1 MERRRREN
9 EVEKEKK
16 ERREN
21 SSIVSV
27 QDSNL
32 GHLNTTIHTLTT
44 DEPLELWHCGTTEP

>member
-1 MERRRREN
+1 MERGRRSEN
-9 EVEKEKK
+9 EVEKEKR

-21 SSIVSV
+21 ISIISV

-32 GHLNTTIHTLTT
+32 GHLNTTIHTLT